1 MNSDSKE
8 GVILSVDPLSCLH
21 DEPVHI
27 KVSGLKPN
35 QDVTLRTS
43 MRDVRNVQFVSYAHY
58 RANGNGEV
66 NVNEMKSLGGQY
78 KGLFPMGLFG
88 SLVPAPNE
96 YKYIRFYKRDV
107 ENPNIVTVGVYDG
120 HVSIEALCVS
130 EELKPLSSV
139 IHERHYMGPGVQRIP
154 VRYGKV
160 RGSLFL
166 PPGDGPFPGIVDMFG
181 TSGGLLEFRSA
192 QFASRGFAS
201 LALAFFNY
209 DDLPKFLE
217 EFDIAY
223 FEEAVEYLQKHE
235 KVLHSGVGCI
245 GTSKGGDLAV
255 SMATFI
261 PSVVACVA
269 INGYFA
275 PVERGMKVRD
285 QFYPAFAT
293 NNDLL
298 RLSDDGILMASAA
311 RPDIKAVEKLILPL
325 EKSNAAFLI
334 LVGTDD
340 RDITSEIQAQLAR
353 RYFSSHDYKYSYHVE
368 SYPGAG
374 HLIEPP
380 YSPHCY
386 VYFLHTIMLN
396 LCMGGTAKYHTEC
409 QVDAWEKVRRFFWH
423 HLVEKRKANDEIRS
437 PTIPVKSQL

>member
-1 MNSDSKE
+1 MNSNSKE

-43 MRDVRNVQFVSYAHY
+43 MKDVRNVQFVSYAHY

-66 NVNEMKSLGGQY
+66 DVNEMKSLGGQY

-96 YKYIRFYKRDV
+96 YKYTRFFKKDV

-130 EELKPLSSV
+130 EEMKPLSSV

-181 TSGGLLEFRSA
+181 TAGGLLEYRSA

-209 DDLPKFLE
+209 DDLPKGLE

-223 FEEAVEYLQKHE
+223 FEEAVEYLLKHE
-235 KVLHSGVGCI
+235 KVMNQNVGAVGV
-245 GTSKGGDLAV
+245 SKGGDLAL

-261 PSVVACVA
+261 PEVKAAVSVNGCNANVQSDLRVSSRIIPGLQFDISRAKIEDGA
-269 INGYFA
+269 IDCFDVLEDSLSLPEAIIPIEEADANFLFLAGCDDKNWKS
-275 PVERGMKVRD
+275 VEYADRAVD
-285 QFYPAFAT
+285 
-293 NNDLL
+293 
-298 RLSDDGILMASAA
+298 RLMRAG
-311 RPDIKAVEKLILPL
+311 
-325 EKSNAAFLI
+325 KSNF
-334 LVGTDD
+334 
-340 RDITSEIQAQLAR
+340 
-353 RYFSSHDYKYSYHVE
+353 E
-368 SYPGAG
+368 SME
-374 HLIEPP
+374 L
-380 YSPHCY
+380 
-386 VYFLHTIMLN
+386 
-396 LCMGGTAKYHTEC
+396 
-409 QVDAWEKVRRFFWH
+409 
-423 HLVEKRKANDEIRS
+423 
-437 PTIPVKSQL
+437 

>member
-1 MNSDSKE
+1 MNSNSKE

-43 MRDVRNVQFVSYAHY
+43 MKDVRNVQFVSYAHY

-66 NVNEMKSLGGQY
+66 DVNEMKSLGGQY

-96 YKYIRFYKRDV
+96 YKYTRFFKKDV

-130 EELKPLSSV
+130 EEMKPLSSV

-181 TSGGLLEFRSA
+181 TAGGLLEYRSA

-209 DDLPKFLE
+209 DDLPKGLE

-223 FEEAVEYLQKHE
+223 FEEAVEYLLKHE
-235 KVLHSGVGCI
+235 KVMNQNVGAVGV
-245 GTSKGGDLAV
+245 SKGGDLAL

-261 PSVVACVA
+261 PEVKAAVSVNGCNANVQSDLRVSSRIIPGLQFDISRAKIEDGA
-269 INGYFA
+269 IDCFDVLEDSLSLPEAIIPIEEADANFLFLAGCDDKNWKS
-275 PVERGMKVRD
+275 VEYADRAVD
-285 QFYPAFAT
+285 
-293 NNDLL
+293 
-298 RLSDDGILMASAA
+298 RLMRAG
-311 RPDIKAVEKLILPL
+311 
-325 EKSNAAFLI
+325 KSNFE
-334 LVGTDD
+334 V
-340 RDITSEIQAQLAR
+340 
-353 RYFSSHDYKYSYHVE
+353 YKYTD
-368 SYPGAG
+368 AG

-380 YSPHCY
+380 YSPSCIASFHK
-386 VYFLHTIMLN
+386 M
-396 LCMGGTAKYHTEC
+396 MGTAMLWGG
-409 QVDAWEKVRRFFWH
+409 QVQPHCEAQVHAWEKVIGFLFKN
-423 HLVEKRKANDEIRS
+423 LVS
-437 PTIPVKSQL
+437 PRGKL

>member
-1 MNSDSKE
+1 MNSNSKE

-43 MRDVRNVQFVSYAHY
+43 MKDVRNVQFVSYAHY

-66 NVNEMKSLGGQY
+66 DVNEMKSLGGQY

-96 YKYIRFYKRDV
+96 YKYTRFFKKDV

-130 EELKPLSSV
+130 EEMKPLSSV

-181 TSGGLLEFRSA
+181 TAGGLLEYRSA

-209 DDLPKFLE
+209 DDLPKGLE

-223 FEEAVEYLQKHE
+223 FEEAVEYLLKHE
-235 KVLHSGVGCI
+235 KVMNQNVGAVGV
-245 GTSKGGDLAV
+245 SKGGDLAL

-261 PSVVACVA
+261 PEVKAAVSVNGCNANVQSDLRVSSRIIPGLQFDISRAKIEDGA
-269 INGYFA
+269 IDCFDVLEDSLSLPEAIIPIEEADANFLFLAGCDDKNWKS
-275 PVERGMKVRD
+275 VEYADRAVD
-285 QFYPAFAT
+285 
-293 NNDLL
+293 
-298 RLSDDGILMASAA
+298 RLMRAG
-311 RPDIKAVEKLILPL
+311 
-325 EKSNAAFLI
+325 KSNFETPRAEF
-334 LVGTDD
+334 D
-340 RDITSEIQAQLAR
+340 
-353 RYFSSHDYKYSYHVE
+353 
-368 SYPGAG
+368 
-374 HLIEPP
+374 
-380 YSPHCY
+380 
-386 VYFLHTIMLN
+386 
-396 LCMGGTAKYHTEC
+396 
-409 QVDAWEKVRRFFWH
+409 W
-423 HLVEKRKANDEIRS
+423 
-437 PTIPVKSQL
+437 